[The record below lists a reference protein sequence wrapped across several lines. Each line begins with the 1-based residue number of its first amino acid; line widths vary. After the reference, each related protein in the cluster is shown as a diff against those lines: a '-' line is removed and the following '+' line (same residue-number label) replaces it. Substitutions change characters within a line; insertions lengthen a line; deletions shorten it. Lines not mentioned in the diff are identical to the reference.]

1 MEKVIIIS
9 QIYSET
15 KQFVV
20 DLDAVTECWEKPG
33 HIFDVYDLL
42 NDYSFG
48 FSGHQLQGIILDGQ
62 VLR

>member
-1 MEKVIIIS
+1 MEKVIIIT

-20 DLDAVTECWEKPG
+20 DIDTVTKCWEKPS

-42 NDYSFG
+42 NDLSYG
-48 FSGHQLQGIILDGQ
+48 FSGHQLQGLILDGQ

>member
-15 KQFVV
+15 KHFVV
-20 DLDAVTECWEKPG
+20 DLDTVTKCWEQPG

-42 NDYSFG
+42 NDLSYG
-48 FSGHQLQGIILDGQ
+48 FSGHQLQGLILDGQ